1 MAKSY
6 EIKNDLHIESALACS
21 EAFQRSSEVF
31 LKKALKQKKILK
43 DLPEGVI
50 DKAHEQNFGDLVVCA
65 SNLSFAIELNLK
77 CLYSLLDLSFTNT
90 HDLLKLYNG
99 LPKNIKSEIEE
110 RYEKGRTTPTPVHAS
125 ITVAFAPHQEVPEWP
140 DDSLESKRLPNVL
153 ERSKSVFTEWRYIFE
168 VHPRKEFKFEYLL
181 LFFVC
186 VAIKAT
192 IDGLMEKANEK
203 SIKKE
208 RHII

>member
-1 MAKSY
+1 MLSFAMAKSY
-6 EIKNDLHIESALACS
+6 EIKKDLHIETGLACS
-21 EAFQRSSEVF
+21 EAFQRASEMF

-50 DKAHEQNFGDLVVCA
+50 DKAHVQNFGDEV
-65 SNLSFAIELNLK
+65 NLK
-77 CLYSLLDLSFTNT
+77 CLYSLLGLSFTNT
-90 HDLLKLYNG
+90 HDLLMLYNG

-125 ITVAFAPHQEVPEWP
+125 ITVVIAPHQEVPKWLV
-140 DDSLESKRLPNVL
+140 DSLESKRLPDVL
-153 ERSKSVFTEWRYIFE
+153 ERSKSLFTEWRYIFE
-168 VHPRKEFKFEYLL
+168 VQHGKEFKFEYLL

-192 IDGLMEKANEK
+192 IEKVNEK

-208 RHII
+208 QHII

>member
-6 EIKNDLHIESALACS
+6 KIKNDLHIETALACS

-31 LKKALKQKKILK
+31 IKKALKQNRILK
-43 DLPEGVI
+43 DLPEGVLN
-50 DKAHEQNFGDLVVCA
+50 KAHEQSFGDLVVCA

-77 CLYSLLDLSFTNT
+77 CLYSLLGLSLTNT

-125 ITVAFAPHQEVPEWP
+125 ITIALAPHQEILKWP
-140 DDSLESKRLPNVL
+140 DDSSESKRLLDVL
-153 ERSKSVFTEWRYIFE
+153 KRSKSVFKEWRYIFE
-168 VHPRKEFKFEYLL
+168 VHPMKQFKFEYLL
-181 LFFVC
+181 LSFGC
-186 VAIKAT
+186 IAIKAT
-192 IDGLMEKANEK
+192 IDGLIENNE
-203 SIKKE
+203 
-208 RHII
+208 